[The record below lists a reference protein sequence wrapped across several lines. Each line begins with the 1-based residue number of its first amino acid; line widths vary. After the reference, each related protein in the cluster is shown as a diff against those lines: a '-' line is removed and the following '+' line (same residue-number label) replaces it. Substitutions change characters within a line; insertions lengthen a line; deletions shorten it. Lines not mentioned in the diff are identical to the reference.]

1 MVLILWKW
9 ARSAAGLLGAL
20 VHGRACAMGTAP
32 GGKQNASPVASSCP
46 WDLKQGGKEDAAPSR
61 QDRITA
67 AAVIFLSASYKLWL
81 MLWGSFLCLS
91 WNALLSTWVKS
102 SLTDRGSS
110 HHSPNQGWH
119 SLHFSAQIVRNPG
132 DSRLPEDWDGP
143 KHLSRGRCLRSGKF
157 LKAEQRKPD
166 ILWAESFKKSVKTG
180 RGWSCWRGAT
190 AAICILQHWRKKQ
203 IYKAPQP
210 RFFWWNYFIN
220 GCDICNVSLFKF
232 KYCCFYSYS

>member
-1 MVLILWKW
+1 MNHQWPLP
-9 ARSAAGLLGAL
+9 ALG
-20 VHGRACAMGTAP
+20 M
-32 GGKQNASPVASSCP
+32 
-46 WDLKQGGKEDAAPSR
+46 DLKEPAECKRGCCPLRAGQDYNSSDDAGNIS
-61 QDRITA
+61 
-67 AAVIFLSASYKLWL
+67 VCYYKWWL

-102 SLTDRGSS
+102 CLRDMGSC
-110 HHSPNQGWH
+110 HHFPHQGWH
-119 SLHFSAQIVRNPG
+119 SLHFSAQIVRNPW

-157 LKAEQRKPD
+157 LKAEQKKPD

-180 RGWSCWRGAT
+180 RGWSRWRGAT
-190 AAICILQHWRKKQ
+190 AAIYIFQHWRKKQ
-203 IYKAPQP
+203 IYEAPQP
-210 RFFWWNYFIN
+210 RFLWWNYFIN

>member
-1 MVLILWKW
+1 
-9 ARSAAGLLGAL
+9 
-20 VHGRACAMGTAP
+20 MGTAP
-32 GGKQNASPVASSCP
+32 SKRWEAEWIPSVLLLPLGSQTGWKRGCCPFRAGQDYSSSDAVTMQGK
-46 WDLKQGGKEDAAPSR
+46 
-61 QDRITA
+61 
-67 AAVIFLSASYKLWL
+67 FLSASYKLWL
-81 MLWGSFLCLS
+81 MPWGSFLCLS

-102 SLTDRGSS
+102 SLRDRGSC

-119 SLHFSAQIVRNPG
+119 SLHFSAQVVRNPW

-157 LKAEQRKPD
+157 LKAEQKKPD

-190 AAICILQHWRKKQ
+190 AAICIFQHWRKKQ